1 MKKLADFQIYIS
13 VLLKQERGLFL
24 FLGLGNRKLI
34 LISRLSGYVGETVSW
49 KMKNVSYLPN
59 HDTLI
64 RNLTET
70 TKMEV

>member
-34 LISRLSGYVGETVSW
+34 LISRLSGYVGETVS
-49 KMKNVSYLPN
+49 
-59 HDTLI
+59 
-64 RNLTET
+64 
-70 TKMEV
+70 